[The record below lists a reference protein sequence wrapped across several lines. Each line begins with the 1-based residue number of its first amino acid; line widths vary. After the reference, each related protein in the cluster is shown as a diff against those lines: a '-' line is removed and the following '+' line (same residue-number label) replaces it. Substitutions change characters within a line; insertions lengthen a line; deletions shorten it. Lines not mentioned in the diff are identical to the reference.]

1 MTSLSKADSTKPF
14 IFFMEKTP
22 LGLQVTT
29 KSHTAVIAS
38 NGAAVG
44 PGHMKWGNLEG
55 YTKENTLT
63 KSIVAQHS
71 CPAHHP
77 SEIARSE
84 AEQI

>member
-1 MTSLSKADSTKPF
+1 MSLSKADSTKPF
-14 IFFMEKTP
+14 IFFTQRTP

-38 NGAAVG
+38 NGTEVG
-44 PGHMKWGNLEG
+44 SEHMKWGNLEG
-55 YTKENTLT
+55 YIKENALT
-63 KSIVAQHS
+63 KSSVAQHS

-77 SEIARSE
+77 REIARSE